1 MSSFSNISATALGS
15 AGTLCHCLIGMRTPL
30 PTHIPPAPP
39 THSALPPTH
48 SAGAMRTP
56 HPGSHA
62 DSTPREPCGLIC
74 SYPHIL
80 ISSYAHILTS
90 SYARILI
97 SSYPHILSLSL
108 SLSQPASWPAGQ
120 PASRAPLD
128 AKCAFGAPKVQK
140 MEIFGD
146 PALWAYVSDVS

>member
-1 MSSFSNISATALGS
+1 MYVKIRNHEKSDFSNISATALGS

-62 DSTPREPCGLIC
+62 DSTPREPCRLHTPGAMRT
-74 SYPHIL
+74 HML
-80 ISSYAHILTS
+80 ISSHPHM
-90 SYARILI
+90 LI
-97 SSYPHILSLSL
+97 SSYPLMLVSTYPHIHISSA
-108 SLSQPASWPAGQ
+108 SASASASQPAGQ
-120 PASRAPLD
+120 PASQPAGLHWAPSAPL
-128 AKCAFGAPKVQK
+128 G
-140 MEIFGD
+140 
-146 PALWAYVSDVS
+146 L